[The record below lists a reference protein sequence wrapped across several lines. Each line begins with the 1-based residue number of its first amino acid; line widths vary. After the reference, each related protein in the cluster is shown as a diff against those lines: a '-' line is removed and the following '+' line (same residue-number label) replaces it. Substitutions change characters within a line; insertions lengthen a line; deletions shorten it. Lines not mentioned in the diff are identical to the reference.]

1 MIEVCTKSNE
11 RWLYIHKKPS
21 TYNQTRLSSSPSP
34 MSSTFWSQNHINFA
48 ALEDEY
54 NFNANQ
60 QQQQQLH
67 QQQQFSFPPQADR
80 YGYQHSSSLQDAF
93 GLNQTHYSSFGSPQG
108 LLSPPQTSNL
118 SSNTTAE
125 ASTSYRPLSTYD
137 PEPTHHEQVLFAS
150 PSSTLPALDTK
161 HTSPRKG
168 ASTHPIRLPK
178 RARDEPQSNA
188 QSAEHSA
195 SDHKDAKAKLYVI
208 YTSTSIRCSPFTVS
222 ELVLAVKA
230 SRLDAKRRRK
240 QNLASVVSMA
250 ATNA

>member
-1 MIEVCTKSNE
+1 MYTCFKLKCYKAI
-11 RWLYIHKKPS
+11 YKKPS
-21 TYNQTRLSSSPSP
+21 TYNQTSPLSSSPSP

-60 QQQQQLH
+60 QQQQLH
-67 QQQQFSFPPQADR
+67 QQQLFSFPPQPDR

-93 GLNQTHYSSFGSPQG
+93 GLNQTNSSSFGSPQG
-108 LLSPPQTSNL
+108 YFSSPQASNL
-118 SSNTTAE
+118 SSNSTAQ

-137 PEPTHHEQVLFAS
+137 PEPTNHEQVLFAS
-150 PSSTLPALDTK
+150 PPSTLPALDTK
-161 HTSPRKG
+161 LASPRKR
-168 ASTHPIRLPK
+168 ASTHSSRLSK
-178 RARDEPQSNA
+178 RARDHPQSNV
-188 QSAEHSA
+188 QSVEHPA
-195 SDHKDAKAKLYVI
+195 SDHKDAKAKLYVNHAL
-208 YTSTSIRCSPFTVS
+208 TSIRCSPFIVN

-240 QNLASVVSMA
+240 QILASVVSMA